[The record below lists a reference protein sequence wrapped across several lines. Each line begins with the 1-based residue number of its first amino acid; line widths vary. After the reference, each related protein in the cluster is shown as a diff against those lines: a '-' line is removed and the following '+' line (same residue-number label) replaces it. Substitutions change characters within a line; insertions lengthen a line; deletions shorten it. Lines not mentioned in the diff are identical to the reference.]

1 MQLIGAALG
10 NYLDL
15 RTAEPPV
22 LRVVA
27 VRDNLQFSDRIF
39 TGSDHGGAAPDG
51 AHRAYAV
58 DGDAIGFVLATCILD
73 LETTAPA
80 AGAGSLVPRQLEAS
94 AAALLRSISKNARRQ
109 LGQLKDIAIER

>member
-51 AHRAYAV
+51 AHCAYAV

-73 LETTAPA
+73 LRTVLGLENTATA
-80 AGAGSLVPRQLEAS
+80 AGAGPLVPRQLESS
-94 AAALLRSISKNARRQ
+94 AAALLRRI
-109 LGQLKDIAIER
+109 